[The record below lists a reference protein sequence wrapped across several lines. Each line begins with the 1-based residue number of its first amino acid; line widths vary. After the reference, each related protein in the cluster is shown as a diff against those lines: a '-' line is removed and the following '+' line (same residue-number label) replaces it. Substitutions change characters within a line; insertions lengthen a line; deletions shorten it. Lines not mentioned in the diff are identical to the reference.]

1 MTVNLSACEVQL
13 VLAALDE
20 LQCRKASAVLL
31 AEIESLQA
39 DLLRS
44 LSTLPFD
51 VVSVAQ
57 ETVDR
62 LLCSSSSLPL

>member
-1 MTVNLSACEVQL
+1 MTINLSACELQL

-20 LQCRKASAVLL
+20 LQCRKASADLL
-31 AEIESLQA
+31 AEIERLQA

-57 ETVDR
+57 ETVES
-62 LLCSSSSLPL
+62 LLCSGSSQPL

>member
-1 MTVNLSACEVQL
+1 MTINLSACEVQL

-44 LSTLPFD
+44 LSTLPLD